1 MFKNFFTKNLS
12 YKIAA
17 VILAILLKLYFVS
30 PRNQITDTV
39 NVQISL
45 IDIPRTMAVV
55 SPPYIRNLT
64 TKLTVNGP
72 KSIVEQYKNNPKEI
86 KIPLMHLSQK
96 QLLDKPITE
105 RVNLRDFINVPNGI
119 EVDELEPRQLDIV
132 LDRSLKKNVL
142 VDVKSNIIGELSEGY
157 ELKSITATP
166 SFITITGPTAE
177 LNKIESLNIQKID
190 ISRYTESKEE
200 YADLETVN
208 DSISYDIWRVRV
220 NIEIVQKTKDKLFV
234 NVPIYSVVDEEDET
248 EIIIAP
254 SFVRAKLKIREKD
267 LEQIKIEDIKL
278 IVDTRLLPPGEHFVE
293 PKLENVDERFSLI
306 WTMPRT
312 VSVKIK

>member
-1 MFKNFFTKNLS
+1 MFKKFFTKDLS
-12 YKIAA
+12 YKITA
-17 VILAILLKLYFVS
+17 VVLAILLKLYFIS
-30 PRNQITDTV
+30 PRNQVTDTV

-45 IDIPRTMAVV
+45 IDVPRTMAVV
-55 SPPYIRNLT
+55 SPPYIRNLS

-72 KSIVEQYKNNPKEI
+72 RSLVEQYKNNPKEI

-96 QLLDKPITE
+96 SVLDKPITE
-105 RVNLRDFINVPNGI
+105 RVNLRDFVNVPNGLEI
-119 EVDELEPRQLDIV
+119 DELEPRQLDIV
-132 LDRSLKKNVL
+132 LDRSLKKNVS
-142 VDVKSNIIGELSEGY
+142 VDVKHNIVGELQEGF

-177 LNKIESLNIQKID
+177 LNKIESLDIQKID

-220 NIEIVQKTKDKLFV
+220 NIEIVQKTKDKLFI
-234 NVPIYSVVDEEDET
+234 NVPVNSITDEADET
-248 EIIIAP
+248 TVLIAP
-254 SFVRAKLKIREKD
+254 AHVRAKLKIRERD
-267 LEQIKIEDIKL
+267 IDSIKIEDIKL

-293 PKLENVDERFSLI
+293 PKLENADERFSLI